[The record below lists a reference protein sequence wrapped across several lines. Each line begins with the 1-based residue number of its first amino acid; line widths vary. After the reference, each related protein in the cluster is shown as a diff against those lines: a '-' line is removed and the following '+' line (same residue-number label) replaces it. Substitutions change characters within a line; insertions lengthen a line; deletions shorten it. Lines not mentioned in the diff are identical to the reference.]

1 VNDGAGGVIG
11 TATFSVNI
19 NPVNHAPNNGVP
31 GTQMMVQGTSLVFSN
46 ANGNAIS
53 IADPDAAG
61 NPLQVTLTAR
71 DGWITLANTIGLS
84 FSAGTG
90 IHDTSV
96 SFVGTLA
103 NINAALEGLVFTPA
117 LDYSGNTFI
126 AISTDDLGSTG
137 LGGRQT
143 ASNTVSINV
152 TATAAAPIMAD
163 MSGSSVNAGASVF
176 GSIAVSKIGAG
187 ARAGMPPPSPTIPGS
202 PVGSADPTQSEPG
215 TLVDTESIGSTRGSS
230 LETLS
235 RVALQLADAQQPTR
249 EYRYLLTAFAPE
261 VSPLVFGA
269 DGATDDML
277 IFASADGSV
286 LAPARV
292 QSVHDPAMLDALNEM
307 RQSLSEEARFAAS
320 SLAVAAAATLGLSVG
335 YVIWLLRG
343 GVLVSSLLSSL
354 PAWRLVD
361 PLPILG
367 RLDDDEDDDDAA
379 DETLESLVARTNFV
393 ASAHAADPGPANS
406 LSITRI

>member
-1 VNDGAGGVIG
+1 
-11 TATFSVNI
+11 
-19 NPVNHAPNNGVP
+19 
-31 GTQMMVQGTSLVFSN
+31 
-46 ANGNAIS
+46 
-53 IADPDAAG
+53 
-61 NPLQVTLTAR
+61 
-71 DGWITLANTIGLS
+71 
-84 FSAGTG
+84 
-90 IHDTSV
+90 
-96 SFVGTLA
+96 
-103 NINAALEGLVFTPA
+103 
-117 LDYSGNTFI
+117 
-126 AISTDDLGSTG
+126 
-137 LGGRQT
+137 
-143 ASNTVSINV
+143 
-152 TATAAAPIMAD
+152 
-163 MSGSSVNAGASVF
+163 
-176 GSIAVSKIGAG
+176 
-187 ARAGMPPPSPTIPGS
+187 
-202 PVGSADPTQSEPG
+202 
-215 TLVDTESIGSTRGSS
+215 
-230 LETLS
+230 
-235 RVALQLADAQQPTR
+235 
-249 EYRYLLTAFAPE
+249 
-261 VSPLVFGA
+261 
-269 DGATDDML
+269 ML

-307 RQSLSEEARFAAS
+307 RQSLSEEARFTAS